1 MHGSEEQGI
10 SSVFTSVDLWSTDD
24 YYKKISTHIDSTY
37 TRIESNRI
45 NSTRSNRLV
54 STRLNRLNRIGSTR
68 SLELILY

>member
-24 YYKKISTHIDSTY
+24 YYKKISTHIDSTH

-54 STRLNRLNRIGSTR
+54 STRLNQLE
-68 SLELILY
+68 SLELYRINSIT

>member
-1 MHGSEEQGI
+1 MVLKNKVFL
-10 SSVFTSVDLWSTDD
+10 SVFTSVDHRPTDD
-24 YYKKISTHIDSTY
+24 YYKKISTQIDSTH

-54 STRLNRLNRIGSTR
+54 STRLNRIGSTR